1 MEMQV
6 IAAALAIATTAAPPV
21 QHWYTEDSRSSTC
34 VALETAYRDMGEPH
48 TPAQLLA
55 ILRKLGRS
63 YEMVRND
70 SAVVILAVPGT
81 NVSIPLFSTEKGCND
96 VLQDVLRHHE
106 STDRS

>member
-1 MEMQV
+1 MKMQV
-6 IAAALAIATTAAPPV
+6 IAAALAAASLGAAPA

-34 VALETAYRDMGEPH
+34 VTLETAYRDMGVPH

-70 SAVVILAVPGT
+70 STVVILAVPGT
-81 NVSIPLFSTEKGCND
+81 NVSIPLFSTEKACSD
-96 VLQDVLRHHE
+96 VLQDVLRSHG
-106 STDRS
+106 SSGRG

>member
-1 MEMQV
+1 MKMHV
-6 IAAALAIATTAAPPV
+6 IAAAIATAGAATSPT

-34 VALETAYRDMGEPH
+34 VALETAYRDMGVPH

-70 SAVVILAVPGT
+70 STGVILAVPGT
-81 NVSIPLFSTEKGCND
+81 NVSIPIFRTEKGCNE
-96 VLQDVLRHHE
+96 VLQNVLRRLGP
-106 STDRS
+106 TGRG

>member
-1 MEMQV
+1 MNAHV
-6 IAAALAIATTAAPPV
+6 IAAAIAIASPAISPV
-21 QHWYTEDSRSSTC
+21 EHWYTEDLRSSTC
-34 VALETAYRDMGEPH
+34 VTLETAYRDMGVPH

-96 VLQDVLRHHE
+96 LLKDVLRRRGP
-106 STDRS
+106 SGRG